1 MTFFNTDRVE
11 KVLIRSVNWVGD
23 AVMATPAIGVL
34 RECFPR
40 AELTVL
46 ANPLVSQLFSPHAW
60 VDRVI
65 TFDRN
70 GVHRGLRGRLRLVAE
85 VRKHSFD
92 VAVILP
98 NSFDS
103 ALIPWLAGIPARLGK
118 SSDGRGFMLTGRY
131 RPDTAYHSGH
141 EVIYY
146 LDLLRSFSLTGQA
159 ATPYLTTTPDED
171 REAAAQLAE
180 QGIPTGTYL
189 LGINPGATFGS
200 AKRWY
205 PERFAETA
213 RQLAERWAAKIVV
226 FGGPGE
232 TDIAGDI
239 EQRLAG
245 ECLNLAGRTSLRQL
259 MALIKR
265 CDFLVTNDSGPMH
278 IAAAFGVPLTAIFG
292 PTDDSGTSP
301 YSNKA
306 VIVRK
311 DVDCAP
317 CKLRECPTDHRCM
330 TAVTAADVV
339 QASIGLMTTLTAD
352 RRTDNPG
359 KGLSSG
365 SGDSIS
371 ENG

>member
-1 MTFFNTDRVE
+1 MTFFKADRVE
-11 KVLIRSVNWVGD
+11 KILIRAVNWVGD
-23 AVMATPAIGVL
+23 AVMATPAIGVI
-34 RECFPR
+34 RESFPR
-40 AELTVL
+40 AEITAL
-46 ANPLVSQLFSPHAW
+46 ANPLVAQLFSPHAW

-70 GVHRGLRGRLRLVAE
+70 GAHRGLRGRLRLAAE

-103 ALIPWLAGIPARLGK
+103 ALIPWLAGIPVRLGK
-118 SSDGRGFMLTGRY
+118 NSDGRGFMLTGRY
-131 RPDTAYHSGH
+131 TPGRGYPGGH
-141 EVIYY
+141 EVTWY
-146 LDLLRSFSLTGQA
+146 LELLRSFGITGQT

-171 REAAAQLAE
+171 REAAELLAE
-180 QGIPTGTYL
+180 QGSPPGTFL

-205 PERFAETA
+205 PERFADTA
-213 RQLAERWAAKIVV
+213 RQLAEAWSARIVI

-232 TDIAGDI
+232 IDIAGDI
-239 EQRLAG
+239 EQRLDG
-245 ECLNLAGRTSLRQL
+245 ECLNLAGKTSLRQL

-265 CDFLVTNDSGPMH
+265 CNYLVTNDSGPMH

-301 YSNKA
+301 STDRA

-317 CKLRECPTDHRCM
+317 CKLRECPIDHRCM
-330 TAVTAADVV
+330 TGVNAEDVV
-339 QASIGLMTTLTAD
+339 QASIALLDSVTAGKLPGANGATTTAE
-352 RRTDNPG
+352 G
-359 KGLSSG
+359 
-365 SGDSIS
+365 
-371 ENG
+371 